1 MKDNKFF
8 NEMCNKIKEDLRVSV
23 GELNA
28 FDAWEKGIEENQ
40 DFPIQ
45 IDTLWKKDRSDFL
58 KTIKAA
64 GFKKF
69 GFSGS
74 STMAMENLVDF
85 VKDGWQVT
93 GTFKYDISNFDGY
106 RFSEG
111 VILERRD

>member
-8 NEMCNKIKEDLRVSV
+8 NEMRNKIKKHLRVSV

-28 FDAWEKGIEENQ
+28 FDAWQKGIEEGQ
-40 DFPIQ
+40 DFPIETG
-45 IDTLWKKDRSDFL
+45 DFWDKDLPDFL

-74 STMAMENLVDF
+74 STMAMENLIAF

-111 VILERRD
+111 VILERK